1 MDDAVLNKISQIPA
15 DQGKILEKVS
25 KQIRR
30 TAGWTNQ
37 CLLFAKVLSSSSVIL
52 YEINQDKLLVISMG
66 NTVTT
71 KQADSSLAEPNVRD
85 SIPKAKEDNSSKILL
100 LHGWRT
106 SGEIIFW
113 QTAAFR
119 YNVGI
124 DVVKINAPWPA
135 KGPPYPG
142 IAQVYP
148 NHPYFEWWETKRDSN
163 NIPVE
168 YIGVEKSLEFVE
180 EYLEENGPFLGVLG
194 FSQGATLTT
203 LLAEKQEAAEKNWF
217 SFVILIG
224 GAPPLSRY
232 SQNVSFL

>member
-1 MDDAVLNKISQIPA
+1 
-15 DQGKILEKVS
+15 
-25 KQIRR
+25 
-30 TAGWTNQ
+30 
-37 CLLFAKVLSSSSVIL
+37 
-52 YEINQDKLLVISMG
+52 MG
-66 NTVTT
+66 NAVINGESNTSPLGINPV
-71 KQADSSLAEPNVRD
+71 SPL
-85 SIPKAKEDNSSKILL
+85 KEDNSNKILL

-106 SGEIIFW
+106 SGEILFW

-148 NHPYFEWWETKRDSN
+148 NQPYYEWWETKRDSN
-163 NIPVE
+163 DIPVE
-168 YIGVEKSLEFVE
+168 SSGVEKSLEYVE
-180 EYLEENGPFLGVLG
+180 EFLEENGPFLGVLG

-203 LLAEKQEAAEKNWF
+203 LLVEKQETMSKNWF
-217 SFVILIG
+217 SFAILIG

-232 SQNVSFL
+232 SANVSSFRCISYLFSSAFFILY